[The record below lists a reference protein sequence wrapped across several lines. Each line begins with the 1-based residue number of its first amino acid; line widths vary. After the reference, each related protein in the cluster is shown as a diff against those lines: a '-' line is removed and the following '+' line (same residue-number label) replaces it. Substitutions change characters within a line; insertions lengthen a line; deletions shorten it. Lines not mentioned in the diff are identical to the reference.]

1 VPAFDVYS
9 RQGCHLCE
17 LLIEDLAGL
26 VGNAATI
33 RVHDVDTRPE
43 WRERY
48 GNDVP
53 VVEMGGQELCR
64 HRLDVEALRAALAA
78 CR

>member
-1 VPAFDVYS
+1 MPAFDVYS
-9 RQGCHLCE
+9 RAGCHLCE
-17 LLIEDLAGL
+17 LLIEDLAGRI
-26 VGNAATI
+26 GTAATI

-48 GNDVP
+48 GDDVP
-53 VVEMGGQELCR
+53 VVEFEGQELCR

-78 CR
+78 YR